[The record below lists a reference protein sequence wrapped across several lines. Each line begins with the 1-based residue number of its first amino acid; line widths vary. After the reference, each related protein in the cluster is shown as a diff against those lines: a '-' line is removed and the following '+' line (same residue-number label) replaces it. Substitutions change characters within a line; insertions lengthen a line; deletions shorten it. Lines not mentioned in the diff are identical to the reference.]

1 MTLHRRTEGPVEVF
15 TFGARLDVVEAGPAR
30 DAIRRAIAEGRSLLV
45 LDLGEVRY
53 MDSSG
58 LFALIASFKSARL
71 SGGDVALVRLSR
83 EVRSVIEIAR
93 LHRVFE
99 ICDDVEAAVAA
110 LTAPRVGRAGQP
122 SRAP

>member
-1 MTLHRRTEGPVEVF
+1 MTLDRRSEGPVEVF
-15 TFGARLDVVEAGPAR
+15 RFGARLDAVEAGPVR
-30 DAIRRAIAEGRSLLV
+30 DAIKRAIAEGRSLLV

-58 LFALIASFKSARL
+58 LFALIASFKSARQV
-71 SGGDVALVRLSR
+71 GGDVALVRLSR

-99 ICDDVEAAVAA
+99 ICDDVAAAVAA
-110 LTAPRVGRAGQP
+110 LTSPRPGRAGLA